1 MMDLA
6 FAAFDRLFFGTILR
20 QPKQADIDSIDAA
33 ARESRDDPQSL
44 YRDFIYRMMS
54 SVDSKVSALLSHIS
68 LIIAALVFIYSSR
81 AGSGASPLVKNM
93 ILGEIAAYLVL
104 TVFCLRCI
112 RMTTRLTSSSVA
124 MRWPSNSTSGAPL
137 ITGPRM

>member
-104 TVFCLRCI
+104 TVFCQRGADPHACPARRPLR
-112 RMTTRLTSSSVA
+112 RTYGAGVA
-124 MRWPSNSTSGAPL
+124 
-137 ITGPRM
+137 IGPDAMDAKLS